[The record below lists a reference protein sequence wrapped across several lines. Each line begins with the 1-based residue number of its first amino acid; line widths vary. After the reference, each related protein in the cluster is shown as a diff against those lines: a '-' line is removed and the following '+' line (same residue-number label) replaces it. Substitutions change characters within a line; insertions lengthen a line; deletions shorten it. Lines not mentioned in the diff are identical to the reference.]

1 MQKKRTVQKHFEL
14 SPYEAKLL
22 KELVAK
28 TGSRKECDVI
38 RNLIM
43 GVELVQSP
51 GPEFYSAIREIR
63 KIGVNINQIAH
74 VANSTGVIDTTYLN
88 DMVDKLDT
96 IASDLKRIV
105 LEPKKE
111 RDIKTIVK
119 EMEWMLWETEEDQ
132 RKCWRLQDELA
143 ELIRK
148 SEEGL

>member
-1 MQKKRTVQKHFEL
+1 MKKKRTVQKHFEL
-14 SPYEAKLL
+14 SPYEASLL
-22 KELVAK
+22 KELAAK
-28 TGSRKECDVI
+28 TGSKKECDVI

-43 GVELVQSP
+43 GVELIQTP

-74 VANSTGVIDTTYLN
+74 VANSTGVIDTRYLN

-111 RDIKTIVK
+111 RDIRTVIK
-119 EMEWMLWETEEDQ
+119 EMEYMLWETDADQ
-132 RKCWRLQDELA
+132 QLCWKVQDELA